1 MAAERN
7 STASLEILLEEEF
20 DRLDE
25 RLKREEEKGR
35 AVPWGGFFRRACAFS
50 IDLLALSVLSLVLF
64 YFAYVGYSVGLAAH
78 HQALSEKK
86 LDVFLFFLLLG
97 WFSLVVGY
105 FVLFHGMGGQT
116 IGKWLLG
123 LRVVGANREPITYR
137 QALIRCG
144 GMLVSAFLGLG
155 FLWVLFSREKRG
167 WHDLLARTWV
177 IRGETHRLAQGHP
190 QVLEG

>member
-7 STASLEILLEEEF
+7 STAASEILLEEEF
-20 DRLDE
+20 DRLYE
-25 RLKREEEKGR
+25 RLKREEEKGS
-35 AVPWGGFFRRACAFS
+35 VIPWGGFFRRACAFF
-50 IDLLALSVLSLVLF
+50 IDLLALSVLSFVLF

-78 HQALSEKK
+78 HQALSEEN
-86 LDVFLFFLLLG
+86 LGVFLFFLLLG
-97 WFSLVVGY
+97 WFPLVVGY

-137 QALIRCG
+137 QALVRCG
-144 GMLVSAFLGLG
+144 GILVSAFLGLG
-155 FLWVLFSREKRG
+155 FLWVLFNREKRG

-177 IRGETHRLAQGHP
+177 IRERSSASSKG
-190 QVLEG
+190 